1 MMPGAPIAGS
11 ASPQT
16 PMTSALAQGL
26 QDPGVAQ
33 DQIRQQIET
42 LMGQVREVKTQV
54 DAIAA
59 DFPTLA
65 DDADK
70 IGQILKRMVVTAA
83 SQAPQQTA
91 SSMAVPMGGGGGQ

>member
-1 MMPGAPIAGS
+1 MPPTPAIAGS
-11 ASPQT
+11 TVPQT

-26 QDPGVAQ
+26 QAPGAAQ

-42 LMGQVREVKTQV
+42 LMGQVRDVKSQV

-65 DDADK
+65 SDAEQT
-70 IGQILKRMVVTAA
+70 GQILKRMVVNAA

-91 SSMAVPMGGGGGQ
+91 SGMGVPMGGGGGQ